1 MNVMIPRMVFHTDP
15 AYGELLSVTG
25 SKGEKMFHLQTVAAV
40 AIITA
45 TCGCTPKSTPPAAA
59 RDTANTVSL
68 DPDARDSYRAFA
80 PELARTLARVPNIDP
95 KTGLHASEVKP
106 DLFWVTDGV
115 YQAAFVRT
123 GEGVIVF
130 DAPASLADRLPGV
143 IAAHANGEPVRVLL
157 YSHSHADHIGGS
169 RAFAGVAGL
178 RIVAPASVAA
188 AIKAEAHPGILAPN
202 VTFEDEHT
210 FSLGRESIEIRTAA
224 FHSENTDAII
234 YVPRQ
239 KFIVAVDTM
248 TPGDVPYANFGST
261 SKFAGYVAFFDE
273 IMRYD
278 FDTIL
283 TGHTAVLG
291 TREDVVVNREY
302 VHDVRDTALRG
313 MKTMLPTFEQR
324 FATLDHK
331 NGNLAYRM
339 AIETVRGDCTR
350 QIIDRWKDRLSV
362 VDVWAHT
369 HCETVIQYAIMH

>member
-1 MNVMIPRMVFHTDP
+1 MVFRPTCL
-15 AYGELLSVTG
+15 YGNSRGIVC
-25 SKGEKMFHLQTVAAV
+25 SNGEKMTKLLKAATI
-40 AIITA
+40 AILTA
-45 TCGCTPKSTPPAAA
+45 ICACTPKPEPENAA
-59 RDTANTVSL
+59 RETADIVSL
-68 DPDARDSYRAFA
+68 HPDARNSYRTFA
-80 PELARTLARVPNIDP
+80 PELAQTLARVPKIDP

-106 DLFWVTDGV
+106 DLVWVTDGI
-115 YQAAFVRT
+115 YQAAFLRT
-123 GEGVIVF
+123 GEGIVVF
-130 DAPASLADRLPGV
+130 DAPASFADRLPGV
-143 IAAHANGEPVRVLL
+143 IAAHAQGEPVRFLL
-157 YSHSHADHIGGS
+157 YSHSHADHIGAS
-169 RAFAGVAGL
+169 RAFAGVEGL
-178 RIVAPASVAA
+178 RIVAPVAVAA
-188 AIKAEAHPGILAPN
+188 AIKSDAHPAILAPN
-202 VTFEDEHT
+202 VTFADEHK
-210 FSLGRESIEIRTAA
+210 FSIGRESIEIRAA
-224 FHSENTDAII
+224 NFHSENTDAII

-291 TREDVVVNREY
+291 TRQDVVINREY

-324 FATLDHK
+324 FALLDHK

-350 QIIDRWKDRLSV
+350 QIIDRWKEKLSV

>member
-1 MNVMIPRMVFHTDP
+1 
-15 AYGELLSVTG
+15 
-25 SKGEKMFHLQTVAAV
+25 MFHLQTVAAI

-45 TCGCTPKSTPPAAA
+45 TCACTAQPTPQNAA
-59 RDTANTVSL
+59 RDTANTVSV
-68 DPDARDSYRAFA
+68 DPKAPDSYRAFA
-80 PELARTLARVPNIDP
+80 PELAQTLARVPKIDP
-95 KTGLHASEVKP
+95 QIGLHASEVKP
-106 DLFWVTDGV
+106 DLFWVTDGI

-123 GEGVIVF
+123 GEGIIVF
-130 DAPASLADRLPGV
+130 DAPASFADKLPGV
-143 IAAHANGEPVRVLL
+143 IAAHAKGEPVRVLV
-157 YSHSHADHIGGS
+157 YSHSHADHIGGA

-188 AIKAEAHPGILAPN
+188 AITGEAHPGILAPN
-202 VTFEDEHT
+202 VTFENEHT
-210 FSLGRESIEIRTAA
+210 VSLGRERVDIRTAN

-239 KFIVAVDTM
+239 KFIVAVDTI

-283 TGHTAVLG
+283 SGHTAVLG

-302 VHDVRDTALRG
+302 VRDVRDTALRG

-324 FATLDHK
+324 FVTLDRR

-339 AIETVRGDCTR
+339 AIETVRGDCSR
-350 QIIDRWKDRLSV
+350 QIIDRWKSRLSV

>member
-1 MNVMIPRMVFHTDP
+1 M
-15 AYGELLSVTG
+15 S
-25 SKGEKMFHLQTVAAV
+25 HLQTVAAI

-45 TCGCTPKSTPPAAA
+45 TCACAAQPAPPNTA

-68 DPDARDSYRAFA
+68 DPNARDSYRAFA
-80 PELARTLARVPNIDP
+80 PELAQTLARVPKIDP
-95 KTGLHASEVKP
+95 ETGLHASEVKP
-106 DLFWVTDGV
+106 DLFWVTDGI

-123 GEGVIVF
+123 GEGIIVF
-130 DAPASLADRLPGV
+130 DAPASLADKLPGV
-143 IAAHANGEPVRVLL
+143 IAAHAKGEPVRFLL

-188 AIKAEAHPGILAPN
+188 AIKGDAHPGILAPN

-210 FSLGRESIEIRTAA
+210 FSLGRESIEIRTAN

-239 KFIVAVDTM
+239 RFIVAVDTI

-291 TREDVVVNREY
+291 SREDVVVNREY

-313 MKTMLPTFEQR
+313 MKTMLSTFEQR

-350 QIIDRWKDRLSV
+350 QIIDRWKGRLSV